1 MKLAIALL
9 VASTGTCSVGGTTRL
24 PPSPAEQASP
34 GGAAS
39 NSASSSAPDAAAT
52 PECAA
57 LAAPCTD
64 CTDVELMRREI
75 EYRKCLPVCSTYVEQ
90 SAALGSASPRTR
102 QLLQSP
108 TACGKGEE
116 TCSPTRE
123 VQCEYMIGYVTSS
136 ERFVQRM
143 RTEVVD
149 VEQLPDAL
157 VHDLLL
163 RYLEH
168 HSRVNSWASS
178 NNLDPDPLLELGG
191 ELFSDSQELA
201 EAMIQRLR
209 DAGYPRVDA
218 INALIDLARNPRNPE
233 TFEMR
238 RAEAEHG
245 YR

>member
-9 VASTGTCSVGGTTRL
+9 IASTGTCSVGGTTRL
-24 PPSPAEQASP
+24 PPSPAEQSRP
-34 GGAAS
+34 GGTAP
-39 NSASSSAPDAAAT
+39 NTSSAPQAA

-57 LAAPCTD
+57 LAAPCAD

-90 SAALGSASPRTR
+90 SAALGSASPRTL

-108 TACGKGEE
+108 TACGKGDE

-143 RTEVVD
+143 HTEVVD
-149 VEQLPDAL
+149 VEQLPDVL

-191 ELFSDSQELA
+191 ELFTDSQQLA

-209 DAGYPRVDA
+209 DADYPRVDA
-218 INALIDLARNPRNPE
+218 INALIDLARHPRNPE

-238 RAEAEHG
+238 RADAEQG